1 MIILKEILSDIEV
14 LDIRGD
20 ENVQITSIAFDS
32 RMVAEGGLFVAQ
44 KGTVVDGHTYIEEV
58 VKKGV
63 VAVVCEVFPE
73 NISEKICYIKVANA
87 SKVLGLLASAFYG
100 YPSRE
105 LQLVGV
111 TGTNGKTSVATLLYD
126 LFRKLGYP
134 SGLLST
140 NANFIDGE
148 EYKATHTTPDA
159 VQLNALLRKM
169 VDAGC
174 AYCFIEVSSHAL
186 VQNRVAGLVFRG
198 GVFTN
203 LTHDHLDYHKT
214 FLDYLKAKKSFFDH
228 LSKESFAL
236 VNIDDRNG
244 RVMIQN
250 TDAQQYSYAIK
261 SLSDYHLKVVE
272 RHFDTTLLAFD
283 GIEVWTNFIGDF
295 NAYNL
300 LSVYATASLLGIEK
314 NEILLTLSTLKPVKG
329 RFDTYTSPKGVTAV
343 VDYAHTPDALENV
356 LKTLKELVR
365 KGKIITVVGAG
376 GNRDKSKRPEM
387 ARIACEWSQ
396 RVILTSDN
404 PRDEVPEQIVA
415 EMYRGVPENRKRETV
430 CVVDRREALKMAG
443 MLAEKND
450 VILIAGKGHETYQEI
465 KGERSYFNDKEEIIK
480 ILE

>member
-87 SKVLGLLASAFYG
+87 SKVLGLLASVFYG

-244 RVMIQN
+244 RVMTQN
-250 TDAQQYSYAIK
+250 TDAQQYSYAVK

>member
-244 RVMIQN
+244 RVMTQN